1 MIATGTNIMHPSFST
16 ASLYV
21 GDLNEDVTEA
31 VLYEIFNTVGHVS
44 SIRVCRD
51 SVTRKS
57 LGYAYVNYHN
67 LADAERAL
75 DTLNYTNI
83 KGQPARLMWSHRD
96 PSLRKSGA
104 GNIFVKNLDKSIDN
118 KTLFDTFS
126 MFGNILSCKVATDE
140 FGKSKSYGFVHYEDE
155 ESAKEAIEKVN
166 GIQLGS
172 KNVYVGPFIKKSERA
187 TNDTK
192 FTNLYVKNF
201 PDTVTEN
208 HLKQLFSPFGEI
220 TSMIVKTDNKNR
232 KFCFVNYADAESA
245 KNAMDVLNGRKI
257 TDDGQI
263 DKTYDAKKE
272 ESEISNN
279 ISSSNN
285 NNSNGNDSSSTTA
298 NATSSSGGEGTTN
311 TEAAGT
317 TTANNSNNNLSGQQN
332 ANGTNNVTSADG
344 GDVGGAAGIS
354 TSTTNENGNNNESG
368 SGSNSGN
375 NTNSNNNNSSNN
387 NSSGN
392 NNTNGNNS
400 NNISNANGK
409 KEGGGGVSASSENA
423 DNPNILYVGPHQS
436 RARRHAILKA
446 KFDNL
451 NLENKNKHQGVN
463 LYIKNLDDAI
473 DDQMLKEL
481 FEPYGTITSAKVM
494 RDDKEQSKGFGFV
507 CFGSQEEANKAVTEM
522 HLKIINGKPLYVGLA
537 EKREQRLSRLQQRFR
552 MHPIRH
558 HINSPMNSPMQYA
571 NPQSPPLQFNQNTLN
586 YGRPVITA
594 FNQNNLISW
603 RHQQAAQQQAV
614 HQQAAQQQA
623 VHQQAAQQQLSF
635 NTNLRGQMNQ
645 MRLYAQNNLMNNNL
659 NQNKGNSQL
668 HHNQQYANALA
679 QQNGQ
684 QQQNLN
690 VPPGQHSAQQLQQ
703 QQGNN
708 QLLNNNMRNMNNRGG
723 GGGGNRNNNMP
734 NMNNMANPK
743 QQMPLNMVGAKHN
756 AAQTTNHINHQ
767 PQQQGSSQQQ
777 QQQQKSAQQIQQ
789 VAQNGNFKFTAQA
802 RNRMEL
808 PNKNS
813 NKINPMNNMNVN
825 FNNNSTLTAAALASA
840 PPSMQKQVLGENL
853 FPLVANYHPTLAG
866 KITGMMLEMDNSEL
880 LILLENEEQLKK
892 KIDEALVV
900 LQKAK

>member
-118 KTLFDTFS
+118 KALFDTFS

-187 TNDTK
+187 TNDSK

-201 PDTVTEN
+201 PDSVTET
-208 HLKQLFSPFGEI
+208 HLRQLFSPFGEI
-220 TSMIVKTDNKNR
+220 TSMIVKSDNKNR

-245 KNAMDVLNGRKI
+245 KNAMENLNGKKI

-272 ESEISNN
+272 ETEK
-279 ISSSNN
+279 
-285 NNSNGNDSSSTTA
+285 NNSAGAGGAGGTSNTTAGVGGVAADNADGSVAAGTSTTTGDA
-298 NATSSSGGEGTTN
+298 ATSTVISAGDATGTTG
-311 TEAAGT
+311 AGT
-317 TTANNSNNNLSGQQN
+317 TTTTDNSNSDAAGQNANTGGVGSSSSSTGNGNENANNSG
-332 ANGTNNVTSADG
+332 NGVTG
-344 GDVGGAAGIS
+344 G
-354 TSTTNENGNNNESG
+354 
-368 SGSNSGN
+368 SGN
-375 NTNSNNNNSSNN
+375 N
-387 NSSGN
+387 SG
-392 NNTNGNNS
+392 S
-400 NNISNANGK
+400 GK
-409 KEGGGGVSASSENA
+409 KEGTSTDVME
-423 DNPNILYVGPHQS
+423 NPNILYVGPHQS

-451 NLENKNKHQGVN
+451 NVENKNKHQGVN

-473 DDQMLKEL
+473 DDAMLKEL
-481 FEPYGTITSAKVM
+481 FEPYGIITSAKVM

-507 CFGSQEEANKAVTEM
+507 CFASQEEANKAVTEM

-558 HINSPMNSPMQYA
+558 HISNPMNSPMQYP
-571 NPQSPPLQFNQNTLN
+571 NPQSPQLQFNQNTLN

-614 HQQAAQQQA
+614 HQQAAQQQ
-623 VHQQAAQQQLSF
+623 LGF

-645 MRLYAQNNLMNNNL
+645 MRLYTQNNIMSNTL
-659 NQNKGNSQL
+659 NQNKGNSQM
-668 HHNQQYANALA
+668 HHNQQYANALP
-679 QQNGQ
+679 QNNQ

-690 VPPGQHSAQQLQQ
+690 APGQHNNAQQL

-708 QLLNNNMRNMNNRGG
+708 QLLSNNMRNMNNRA
-723 GGGGNRNNNMP
+723 NRNLTGMNMP
-734 NMNNMANPK
+734 NQK
-743 QQMPLNMVGAKHN
+743 QIPLNMVGGKQN
-756 AAQTTNHINHQ
+756 TSQTNQMNHQ
-767 PQQQGSSQQQ
+767 PQQQGGVAGGPSQSQQQ
-777 QQQQKSAQQIQQ
+777 QQQQQQQPAGGGPSQQQKAAQQMQQ
-789 VAQNGNFKFTAQA
+789 VQQNSNFKFTSQA

-808 PNKNS
+808 PNKNA
-813 NKINPMNNMNVN
+813 NKVNSMNNMNVN

-892 KIDEALVV
+892 KIDEALLV

>member
-1 MIATGTNIMHPSFST
+1 MLATGTNIMHPSFST

-118 KTLFDTFS
+118 KALFDTFS

-172 KNVYVGPFIKKSERA
+172 KNVYVGHFIKKSERA

-201 PDTVTEN
+201 PDSVTET
-208 HLKQLFSPFGEI
+208 HLKQLFSPYGEI

-232 KFCFVNYADAESA
+232 KFCFINYAASESA
-245 KNAMDVLNGRKI
+245 KNAMENLNGKKI
-257 TDDGQI
+257 TEDGQI
-263 DKTYDAKKE
+263 DLTYDAKKE
-272 ESEISNN
+272 EGESGSGADANGVAGEGAAGDAKGDNNKAATTAAAATGDGAKSGEEIDGAANTTAATSESAKGKDGTNAEYDDKAN
-279 ISSSNN
+279 AAS
-285 NNSNGNDSSSTTA
+285 GETSTDAAANAKDDAGSTSGA
-298 NATSSSGGEGTTN
+298 NATSQGEG
-311 TEAAGT
+311 
-317 TTANNSNNNLSGQQN
+317 
-332 ANGTNNVTSADG
+332 ANG
-344 GDVGGAAGIS
+344 IS
-354 TSTTNENGNNNESG
+354 KKESG
-368 SGSNSGN
+368 
-375 NTNSNNNNSSNN
+375 
-387 NSSGN
+387 
-392 NNTNGNNS
+392 
-400 NNISNANGK
+400 
-409 KEGGGGVSASSENA
+409 SENA
-423 DNPNILYVGPHQS
+423 DSPNILYVGPHQS

-451 NLENKNKHQGVN
+451 NMENKNKHQGVN

-473 DDQMLKEL
+473 DDQTLKEL

-507 CFGSQEEANKAVTEM
+507 CFALQEEANKAVTEM

-558 HINSPMNSPMQYA
+558 HMNNALNSPMQYP
-571 NPQSPPLQFNQNTLN
+571 NPQSPQLQFNQNTLN
-586 YGRPVITA
+586 YGRPVLTP

-603 RHQQAAQQQAV
+603 RHQQAAQQQV
-614 HQQAAQQQA
+614 
-623 VHQQAAQQQLSF
+623 VHQQAAQQQLNF
-635 NTNLRGQMNQ
+635 NANLRGQMNQ
-645 MRLYAQNNLMNNNL
+645 MRFYAQGGANMLNNSM
-659 NQNKGNSQL
+659 NQNKVNSQL
-668 HHNQQYANALA
+668 HPGHQYPNAL
-679 QQNGQ
+679 GQ
-684 QQQNLN
+684 ANPQQQNLN
-690 VPPGQHSAQQLQQ
+690 APGQHNNNQPMQQ
-703 QQGNN
+703 QPGNN
-708 QLLNNNMRNMNNRGG
+708 QMINNNMRNMNSRASRNM
-723 GGGGNRNNNMP
+723 GGGNMGNMS
-734 NMNNMANPK
+734 NQK
-743 QQMPLNMVGAKHN
+743 QLPLNMVGKQN
-756 AAQTTNHINHQ
+756 TAQANQMNHQ
-767 PQQQGSSQQQ
+767 GPPPPQQPQTQQQTPQQQT
-777 QQQQKSAQQIQQ
+777 QQKSAQQMQQQ
-789 VAQNGNFKFTAQA
+789 VPPNGNFKFTSQA
-802 RNRMEL
+802 RNRMEM
-808 PNKNS
+808 PNKNA
-813 NKINPMNNMNVN
+813 NKVNPINNMNVN

>member
-83 KGQPARLMWSHRD
+83 KGQPARIMWSHRD

-118 KTLFDTFS
+118 KALFDTFS

-166 GIQLGS
+166 GVQLGS
-172 KNVYVGPFIKKSERA
+172 KTVYVGPFIKKSERV

-201 PDTVTEN
+201 PDSVTET
-208 HLKQLFSPFGEI
+208 HLRQLFSPYGEI

-232 KFCFVNYADAESA
+232 KFCFVNYADSESA
-245 KNAMDVLNGRKI
+245 KNAMENLNGKKI

-263 DKTYDAKKE
+263 DKNYDANRE
-272 ESEISNN
+272 EGENKNSTNN
-279 ISSSNN
+279 NANTSTNTNNNNGSPQNTNTTNTTIGSSNN
-285 NNSNGNDSSSTTA
+285 SINLNDS
-298 NATSSSGGEGTTN
+298 
-311 TEAAGT
+311 
-317 TTANNSNNNLSGQQN
+317 TANN
-332 ANGTNNVTSADG
+332 
-344 GDVGGAAGIS
+344 
-354 TSTTNENGNNNESG
+354 
-368 SGSNSGN
+368 
-375 NTNSNNNNSSNN
+375 NNNN
-387 NSSGN
+387 
-392 NNTNGNNS
+392 
-400 NNISNANGK
+400 K
-409 KEGGGGVSASSENA
+409 KENQTEGA
-423 DNPNILYVGPHQS
+423 DHPNVLYVGPHQS

-451 NLENKNKHQGVN
+451 NVENKNKHQGVN

-473 DDQMLKEL
+473 DDQMLREL

-507 CFGSQEEANKAVTEM
+507 CFASQEEANKAVTEM

-558 HINSPMNSPMQYA
+558 HINSPINSPIQYA
-571 NPQSPPLQFNQNTLN
+571 NPQSPQLQFSQNTLS

-614 HQQAAQQQA
+614 HQQA
-623 VHQQAAQQQLSF
+623 VHQQAAQQQLNF
-635 NTNLRGQMNQ
+635 NNNIRGQINQ
-645 MRLYAQNNLMNNNL
+645 MRLYTQNNIMNNNI
-659 NQNKGNSQL
+659 NQNKNNSQL
-668 HHNQQYANALA
+668 HHNQPYNNNIS
-679 QQNGQ
+679 QNGQ
-684 QQQNLN
+684 QQQNIN
-690 VPPGQHSAQQLQQ
+690 VSNQHNTQQL
-703 QQGNN
+703 QGNN
-708 QLLNNNMRNMNNRGG
+708 QLLNNNIRNMNNRT
-723 GGGGNRNNNMP
+723 NRNMTNMNISNQKQIP
-734 NMNNMANPK
+734 LNMNNK
-743 QQMPLNMVGAKHN
+743 QNTS
-756 AAQTTNHINHQ
+756 QTNQINHQ
-767 PQQQGSSQQQ
+767 SQQQTSQQKSSQQM
-777 QQQQKSAQQIQQ
+777 QQ
-789 VAQNGNFKFTAQA
+789 VPQNNNFKFTSQA
-802 RNRMEL
+802 RNRMEI
-808 PNKNS
+808 PNKNA
-813 NKINPMNNMNVN
+813 NKVNSVNNMNVN

>member
-1 MIATGTNIMHPSFST
+1 MIATGTNMMHPSFST

-21 GDLNEDVTEA
+21 GDLSEDVTEA

-96 PSLRKSGA
+96 PSLRKSGT

-118 KTLFDTFS
+118 KALFDTFS

-166 GIQLGS
+166 GVQLGS

-201 PDTVTEN
+201 PDSVTET
-208 HLKQLFSPFGEI
+208 HLRQLFNPYGEI
-220 TSMIVKTDNKNR
+220 TSMIVKMDNKNR
-232 KFCFVNYADAESA
+232 KFCFINYADAESA
-245 KNAMDVLNGRKI
+245 KNAMDNLNGKKI

-263 DKTYDAKKE
+263 DETYDPKKE
-272 ESEISNN
+272 EATASTSGAANQTTGTDADKTDKNDKNNKGDKNEKGDSSNANNIATTAGVNTTDTTTTPGETTTTTGNADSTGANNNSGSSPNTNTSNTTIGSSNN
-279 ISSSNN
+279 SINLNENNNTAGNNNTSNN
-285 NNSNGNDSSSTTA
+285 NN
-298 NATSSSGGEGTTN
+298 
-311 TEAAGT
+311 
-317 TTANNSNNNLSGQQN
+317 
-332 ANGTNNVTSADG
+332 
-344 GDVGGAAGIS
+344 
-354 TSTTNENGNNNESG
+354 
-368 SGSNSGN
+368 
-375 NTNSNNNNSSNN
+375 NTNSGSIMNNVGS
-387 NSSGN
+387 
-392 NNTNGNNS
+392 
-400 NNISNANGK
+400 AK
-409 KEGGGGVSASSENA
+409 KDETAASDCA
-423 DNPNILYVGPHQS
+423 DTPNILYVGPHQS

-451 NLENKNKHQGVN
+451 NVENKNKHQGVN
-463 LYIKNLDDAI
+463 LYIKNLDDGI
-473 DDQMLKEL
+473 DDIMLREL
-481 FEPYGTITSAKVM
+481 FEPFGTITSAKVM
-494 RDDKEQSKGFGFV
+494 RDEKEQSKGFGFV
-507 CFGSQEEANKAVTEM
+507 CFASQEEANKAVTEM

-558 HINSPMNSPMQYA
+558 HMNNPLNTPMQYA
-571 NPQSPPLQFNQNTLN
+571 APQSPQLQFSQNTLS

-614 HQQAAQQQA
+614 HQQA
-623 VHQQAAQQQLSF
+623 VHQQAAQQQLNF
-635 NTNLRGQMNQ
+635 NTNLRGQINQ
-645 MRLYAQNNLMNNNL
+645 MRLYTQNNMMNNNL
-659 NQNKGNSQL
+659 NQNKPSAQL
-668 HHNQQYANALA
+668 HHNQQYVPNALA
-679 QQNGQ
+679 QNGQ
-684 QQQNLN
+684 QQPNLN
-690 VPPGQHSAQQLQQ
+690 AAGQHNAQQLQ

-708 QLLNNNMRNMNNRGG
+708 QLLNNNMRNMNNRA
-723 GGGGNRNNNMP
+723 NRNMGNLG
-734 NMNNMANPK
+734 NMNNQKQLPLNINNK
-743 QQMPLNMVGAKHN
+743 QQN
-756 AAQTTNHINHQ
+756 AASQANQMNHQ
-767 PQQQGSSQQQ
+767 AQPQGAQAQQKNPQQM
-777 QQQQKSAQQIQQ
+777 QQ
-789 VAQNGNFKFTAQA
+789 VPQGNNFKFTAQA

-808 PNKNS
+808 PNKNA
-813 NKINPMNNMNVN
+813 NKVNTMNNNMNVN

>member
-1 MIATGTNIMHPSFST
+1 MLATGTNIMHPSFST

-83 KGQPARLMWSHRD
+83 KGHPARLMWSHRD

-118 KTLFDTFS
+118 KALFDTFS

-172 KNVYVGPFIKKSERA
+172 KNVYVGHFIKKSERA

-201 PDTVTEN
+201 PDSVTET
-208 HLKQLFSPFGEI
+208 HLKQLFSPYGEI

-232 KFCFVNYADAESA
+232 KFCFINYADSESA
-245 KNAMDVLNGRKI
+245 KNAMENLNGKKI

-263 DKTYDAKKE
+263 DPTYDAKKE
-272 ESEISNN
+272 EGEGVSGRGST
-279 ISSSNN
+279 
-285 NNSNGNDSSSTTA
+285 SNGASGGAAGSGSA
-298 NATSSSGGEGTTN
+298 EATPSGGEGAKGETADAKGENKDAPAGDTGKSGEE
-311 TEAAGT
+311 TQGAAT
-317 TTANNSNNNLSGQQN
+317 TTAEASESAKGKEGSSGVSDDKAN
-332 ANGTNNVTSADG
+332 AES
-344 GDVGGAAGIS
+344 GA
-354 TSTTNENGNNNESG
+354 TSTDAA
-368 SGSNSGN
+368 
-375 NTNSNNNNSSNN
+375 
-387 NSSGN
+387 
-392 NNTNGNNS
+392 
-400 NNISNANGK
+400 ANGK
-409 KEGGGGVSASSENA
+409 DDTASGSAANAANGANAAAQGGSPTGSNKKESGPENA
-423 DNPNILYVGPHQS
+423 DSPNILYVGPHQS

-451 NLENKNKHQGVN
+451 NMENKNKHQGVN

-473 DDQMLKEL
+473 DDQTLKEL

-507 CFGSQEEANKAVTEM
+507 CFAQQEEANKAVTEM

-558 HINSPMNSPMQYA
+558 HMNNALNSPMQYP
-571 NPQSPPLQFNQNTLN
+571 NPQSPQLQFNQNTLN
-586 YGRPVITA
+586 YGRPVLTP

-603 RHQQAAQQQAV
+603 RHQQAAQQQV
-614 HQQAAQQQA
+614 
-623 VHQQAAQQQLSF
+623 VHQQAAQQQLNF
-635 NTNLRGQMNQ
+635 NANLRGQMNQ
-645 MRLYAQNNLMNNNL
+645 MRFYAQGAGNMMNNSM
-659 NQNKGNSQL
+659 NQNKVNSQL
-668 HHNQQYANALA
+668 HPGHQYPNALGQA
-679 QQNGQ
+679 TPQQP
-684 QQQNLN
+684 NLN
-690 VPPGQHSAQQLQQ
+690 APGQHNNQPMQQ
-703 QQGNN
+703 QPGGSQM
-708 QLLNNNMRNMNNRGG
+708 LNNNMRNMNGRAS
-723 GGGGNRNNNMP
+723 R
-734 NMNNMANPK
+734 NMAGANVGGANMGNIPNQK
-743 QQMPLNMVGAKHN
+743 QLPINMVGKQNSSQSNQMNHQGPPPPQQQ
-756 AAQTTNHINHQ
+756 QTPQQ
-767 PQQQGSSQQQ
+767 PQQQTQQQ
-777 QQQQKSAQQIQQ
+777 TQQKTPQQMQQQ
-789 VAQNGNFKFTAQA
+789 VPPNGNFKFTSQA
-802 RNRMEL
+802 RNRMEM
-808 PNKNS
+808 PNKNA
-813 NKINPMNNMNVN
+813 NKVNPINNMNVN

>member
-1 MIATGTNIMHPSFST
+1 MLATGTNIMHPSFST

-118 KTLFDTFS
+118 KALFDTFS

-172 KNVYVGPFIKKSERA
+172 KNVYVGHFIKRSERA

-201 PDTVTEN
+201 PDSVTEA
-208 HLKQLFSPFGEI
+208 HLKQLFSPYGEI

-232 KFCFVNYADAESA
+232 KFCFINYADSESA
-245 KNAMDVLNGRKI
+245 KNAMENLNGKKI

-263 DKTYDAKKE
+263 DHTYDAKKE
-272 ESEISNN
+272 E
-279 ISSSNN
+279 
-285 NNSNGNDSSSTTA
+285 A
-298 NATSSSGGEGTTN
+298 
-311 TEAAGT
+311 
-317 TTANNSNNNLSGQQN
+317 
-332 ANGTNNVTSADG
+332 
-344 GDVGGAAGIS
+344 
-354 TSTTNENGNNNESG
+354 ESG
-368 SGSNSGN
+368 SAGINGGAGNASADANGAEVEGGKAAVDAKGDNKAATAGEAGKSGEETEGAANTTAATSESAKAKEGN
-375 NTNSNNNNSSNN
+375 NDESDDKANEASGATSTDAAANAKEDAGNSAGANAAAQGESTNA
-387 NSSGN
+387 
-392 NNTNGNNS
+392 
-400 NNISNANGK
+400 ISK
-409 KEGGGGVSASSENA
+409 KESGSENA
-423 DNPNILYVGPHQS
+423 DSPNILYVGPHQS

-451 NLENKNKHQGVN
+451 NMESKNKHQGVN

-473 DDQMLKEL
+473 DDQTLKEL

-507 CFGSQEEANKAVTEM
+507 CFAQQEEANKAVTEM

-558 HINSPMNSPMQYA
+558 HMNNALNSPMQYP
-571 NPQSPPLQFNQNTLN
+571 NPQSPQMQFNQNTLN
-586 YGRPVITA
+586 YGRPVLTP

-603 RHQQAAQQQAV
+603 RHQQAAQQQV
-614 HQQAAQQQA
+614 
-623 VHQQAAQQQLSF
+623 VHQQAAQQQLNF
-635 NTNLRGQMNQ
+635 NANLRGQMNQ
-645 MRLYAQNNLMNNNL
+645 MRFYAQGGANMMNNSM
-659 NQNKGNSQL
+659 NQNKVNSQL
-668 HHNQQYANALA
+668 HPGHQYPNAL
-679 QQNGQ
+679 GQ
-684 QQQNLN
+684 ANPQQQNMN
-690 VPPGQHSAQQLQQ
+690 APGQHNNNQPMQQ
-703 QQGNN
+703 QPGNN
-708 QLLNNNMRNMNNRGG
+708 QMLNNNMRNMNNRAGRNM
-723 GGGGNRNNNMP
+723 GGGNMGNMP
-734 NMNNMANPK
+734 NQK
-743 QQMPLNMVGAKHN
+743 QIPLNMVGKQN
-756 AAQTTNHINHQ
+756 TAQANQMNHQ
-767 PQQQGSSQQQ
+767 GPPPPQQQTQQPSQQQ
-777 QQQQKSAQQIQQ
+777 QTQQKAAQQMQQQ
-789 VAQNGNFKFTAQA
+789 VPPNGNFKFTSQA
-802 RNRMEL
+802 RNRMEM
-808 PNKNS
+808 PNKNA
-813 NKINPMNNMNVN
+813 NKVNPINNMNVN

>member
-1 MIATGTNIMHPSFST
+1 MLATGTNIMHPSFST

-118 KTLFDTFS
+118 KALFDTFS

-172 KNVYVGPFIKKSERA
+172 KNVYVGHFIKRSERA

-201 PDTVTEN
+201 PDSVTEA
-208 HLKQLFSPFGEI
+208 HLKQLFSPYGEI

-232 KFCFVNYADAESA
+232 KFCFINYADSESA
-245 KNAMDVLNGRKI
+245 KNAMENLNGKKI

-263 DKTYDAKKE
+263 DHTYDAKKE
-272 ESEISNN
+272 EAEN
-279 ISSSNN
+279 
-285 NNSNGNDSSSTTA
+285 A
-298 NATSSSGGEGTTN
+298 NAN
-311 TEAAGT
+311 
-317 TTANNSNNNLSGQQN
+317 
-332 ANGTNNVTSADG
+332 NGTNNGIATGADANGVEGEVGKGTTVDGKGDNKVSTAGDTGKSGEETEGGANTTGATSESVKGNEGNKVESDDKANETSGVTSTDG
-344 GDVGGAAGIS
+344 ASNVKEDGASSIAANAAAQGESTNGI
-354 TSTTNENGNNNESG
+354 NKKDSG
-368 SGSNSGN
+368 S
-375 NTNSNNNNSSNN
+375 
-387 NSSGN
+387 
-392 NNTNGNNS
+392 
-400 NNISNANGK
+400 
-409 KEGGGGVSASSENA
+409 ESADS
-423 DNPNILYVGPHQS
+423 PNILYVGPHQS

-451 NLENKNKHQGVN
+451 NMESKNKHQGVN

-473 DDQMLKEL
+473 DDQTLKEL

-507 CFGSQEEANKAVTEM
+507 CFAQQEEANKAVTEM

-558 HINSPMNSPMQYA
+558 HMNNALNSPMQYP
-571 NPQSPPLQFNQNTLN
+571 NPQSPQLQFNQNTLN
-586 YGRPVITA
+586 YGRPVLTP

-603 RHQQAAQQQAV
+603 RHQQAAQQQV
-614 HQQAAQQQA
+614 
-623 VHQQAAQQQLSF
+623 VHQQAAQQQLNF
-635 NTNLRGQMNQ
+635 NANLRGQMNQ
-645 MRLYAQNNLMNNNL
+645 MRFYTQGGANMMNNSM
-659 NQNKGNSQL
+659 NQNKVNAQL
-668 HHNQQYANALA
+668 HPGHQYPNALGQGNP
-679 QQNGQ
+679 QQP
-684 QQQNLN
+684 NLSA
-690 VPPGQHSAQQLQQ
+690 PGQHNNNQAMQQ
-703 QQGNN
+703 QPANN
-708 QLLNNNMRNMNNRGG
+708 QMLNNNMRNMNNRASRNMGA
-723 GGGGNRNNNMP
+723 GNIANIP
-734 NMNNMANPK
+734 NQK
-743 QQMPLNMVGAKHN
+743 QLPINMVGKQN
-756 AAQTTNHINHQ
+756 TSQGSQMNHQ
-767 PQQQGSSQQQ
+767 GPPPPQQQQGQGSPQQQ
-777 QQQQKSAQQIQQ
+777 QTQQKSPQQMQQQ
-789 VAQNGNFKFTAQA
+789 VPPNGNFKFTSQA
-802 RNRMEL
+802 RNRMEM
-808 PNKNS
+808 PNKNA
-813 NKINPMNNMNVN
+813 NKVNAINNMNVN
-825 FNNNSTLTAAALASA
+825 FNNSSTLTAAALASA